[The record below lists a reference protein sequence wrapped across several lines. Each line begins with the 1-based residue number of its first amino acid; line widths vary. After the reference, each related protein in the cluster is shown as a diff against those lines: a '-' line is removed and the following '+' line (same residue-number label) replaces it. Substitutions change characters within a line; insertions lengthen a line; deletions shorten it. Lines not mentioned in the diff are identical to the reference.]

1 MNVEKIRQDFPAL
14 QQKIHGKPP
23 IYFDNACMAMK
34 PRQVLDAMMEYY
46 EKHPSCAGRSNHRFS
61 SMTEQGFENARKAM
75 KEYMGAKRKEE
86 IIFTRNTTEGLN
98 LVANSIGLKKG
109 DTVIAS
115 DREHNSN
122 LIPWLFREK
131 SVGITHRYVPPLD
144 DTTFDLERFSEMMSK
159 EVKLVSM
166 VHTSNID
173 GYTLPVKE
181 IGKIAHDHGA
191 IFMLDGAQAAPH
203 KEIDVRKLGADFYA
217 ISGHKMLGPTGTGAL
232 FGRIDLLE
240 SMNPFILGGETIEF
254 STYDS
259 FKLLP
264 PPEKFE
270 AGLQDYA
277 GMIGMGAAARYL
289 MKIGRSSIAKH
300 EIGLNKLIT
309 EGVEGIRGLRVLGP
323 KEPERRGGIVS
334 FNIEGIPYHEIS
346 LMLDNNANIMI
357 RSGQHCV
364 HSWFTANKIKGSAR
378 ASLYLYNT
386 PEEARIF
393 IEELKKIAE
402 LR

>member
-1 MNVEKIRQDFPAL
+1 MNIEKIRQDFPAL
-14 QQKIHGKPP
+14 QQKIHGRPP
-23 IYFDNACMAMK
+23 IYFDNACMTMK
-34 PRQVLDAMMEYY
+34 PRPVLDAMMDYY

-61 SMTEQGFENARKAM
+61 NMTEQDYDNARKAM
-75 KEYMGAKRKEE
+75 REYLGAKRKEE
-86 IIFTRNTTEGLN
+86 IVFTRNTTEGIN

-109 DTVIAS
+109 DNVMTS

-131 SVGITHRYVPPLD
+131 SIGISHRYVPPMD
-144 DTTFDLERFSEMMSK
+144 DTTFDLERFSEMMST

-166 VHTSNID
+166 VHSSNLD

-191 IFMLDGAQAAPH
+191 LFMIDGAQAAPH
-203 KEIDVRKLGADFYA
+203 KEVDVRKLGADFYA
-217 ISGHKMLGPTGTGAL
+217 ISGHKMLGPTGTGVL
-232 FGRIDLLE
+232 YGRIELLE
-240 SMNPFILGGETIEF
+240 KMEPFILGGETVEF

-259 FKLLP
+259 FKTLP
-264 PPEKFE
+264 PPHKFE

-277 GMIGMGAAARYL
+277 GMIGMGAAARYI
-289 MKIGRSSIAKH
+289 MKIGRDSIAKH
-300 EIGLNKLIT
+300 ETGLNKLIT
-309 EGVEGIRGLRVLGP
+309 EGVEGIRGLRILGP
-323 KEPERRGGIVS
+323 EEPERRGGVIPIT
-334 FNIEGIPYHEIS
+334 IEGIDYHQIS

-364 HSWFTANKIKGSAR
+364 HSWFTANRIKGSAR

-386 PEEARIF
+386 QEEARTF
-393 IEELKKIAE
+393 TEELKKIAE